1 MARKLATSTPHC
13 SNGTACVAFPALGQ
27 PSKLSR
33 SNPGP
38 RCFACEERRVASELH
53 RAAAAKER
61 KNIIINNKN
70 KKNKKKAAAVGG
82 GRLQQ
87 ANNDNNNNSN
97 NAGGQ
102 RPAAPTEDPT
112 TSAPATAAR
121 CAKGSCRRLATEWDG
136 EAYVCGEHAK
146 VGRARTVVERRRRTV
161 RTCEEGLRS
170 ALASEDERLWRKW
183 ARLLREAQGRLADA
197 EEDLEAAESR
207 ASSSEHVGQ
216 ANSCGPAGPGEASP
230 LSRSPSGSGR
240 GRR

>member
-53 RAAAAKER
+53 RAAAAKE
-61 KNIIINNKN
+61 
-70 KKNKKKAAAVGG
+70 KKN
-82 GRLQQ
+82 
-87 ANNDNNNNSN
+87 N
-97 NAGGQ
+97 NAGGGQ

-112 TSAPATAAR
+112 TISAPATATTATAR

-146 VGRARTVVERRRRTV
+146 VGRARTVLERRSRTV

-207 ASSSEHVGQ
+207 ASNSEHVGQ
-216 ANSCGPAGPGEASP
+216 GKLTAVDRPGLGPGAG
-230 LSRSPSGSGR
+230 L
-240 GRR
+240 

>member
-53 RAAAAKER
+53 RAAAAKEK
-61 KNIIINNKN
+61 KNIIIN

-87 ANNDNNNNSN
+87 ANNDNNNSN

-112 TSAPATAAR
+112 ISAPATTTATAR
-121 CAKGSCRRLATEWDG
+121 CTKGSCRRLATEWDG

-161 RTCEEGLRS
+161 RTCEEGIRS

-216 ANSCGPAGPGEASP
+216 GKLTAVDRPGLGPGKG
-230 LSRSPSGSGR
+230 L
-240 GRR
+240 

>member
-1 MARKLATSTPHC
+1 MARKHATSTPHC

-53 RAAAAKER
+53 RAAAAKV
-61 KNIIINNKN
+61 
-70 KKNKKKAAAVGG
+70 KKN
-82 GRLQQ
+82 
-87 ANNDNNNNSN
+87 N

-112 TSAPATAAR
+112 ISAPATAAR

-161 RTCEEGLRS
+161 RTCEEGIRS

-216 ANSCGPAGPGEASP
+216 ANSCGPAGPGSW
-230 LSRSPSGSGR
+230 
-240 GRR
+240 

>member
-53 RAAAAKER
+53 RAAAAKE
-61 KNIIINNKN
+61 
-70 KKNKKKAAAVGG
+70 KKN
-82 GRLQQ
+82 
-87 ANNDNNNNSN
+87 N
-97 NAGGQ
+97 NAGGGGQ

-112 TSAPATAAR
+112 TISAPATTTTATTR